1 MDSVAIAMS
10 IYKADKFLFIK
21 ECIESLKSQTYK
33 NLTVFIMVD
42 GQVNNEVENY
52 LKALNNNVFFN
63 ITFNST
69 NLGLAKRLNQIIDKV
84 LAIGSYTYIARMD
97 ADDVC
102 EPLRIE
108 KQVNFLGINPEISVV
123 GTDLIEINFDGVHL
137 FYKSM
142 AKTNEILVKNIIK
155 KCPFNHPTVM
165 FRTTV
170 FLNSNVRYKA
180 ELMNTQDY
188 YLWVDLVKAG
198 YLFANINE
206 PLLKFRIDENFHTR
220 RGLKKAINDLK
231 ARFYAFKVLRNFSMS
246 NLLHVTLLFA
256 LRISPATIKKIAY
269 KKLR

>member
-1 MDSVAIAMS
+1 MGKVAIAMS

-21 ECIESLKSQTYK
+21 ECIESLKCQTYK

-52 LKALNNNVFFN
+52 LKALNEDVFFD

-123 GTDLIEINFDGVHL
+123 GTDLIEIDFDGVHL

-165 FRTTV
+165 FRNTI
-170 FLNSNVRYKA
+170 FNKNYRYKA
-180 ELMNTQDY
+180 SLKNTQDY

-206 PLLKFRIDENFHTR
+206 PLLKFRIDENFHKR
-220 RGLKKAINDLK
+220 RGLEKAMNDLK
-231 ARFYAFKVLRNFSMS
+231 ARIYSFKTLKNYSVG
-246 NLLHVTLLFA
+246 NLLHVILLFI
-256 LRISPATIKKIAY
+256 LRVSPPTIKKIAY
-269 KKLR
+269 KRFR

>member
-1 MDSVAIAMS
+1 
-10 IYKADKFLFIK
+10 
-21 ECIESLKSQTYK
+21 
-33 NLTVFIMVD
+33 
-42 GQVNNEVENY
+42 
-52 LKALNNNVFFN
+52 
-63 ITFNST
+63 
-69 NLGLAKRLNQIIDKV
+69 
-84 LAIGSYTYIARMD
+84 
-97 ADDVC
+97 
-102 EPLRIE
+102 
-108 KQVNFLGINPEISVV
+108 
-123 GTDLIEINFDGVHL
+123 
-137 FYKSM
+137 M